1 MSFKPPGYCPN
12 CGDYVEEG
20 AAACESCGSCPE
32 TGWNEDSIYDGI
44 ELPEE
49 FAPEKSDSRLLGT
62 VISIGLV
69 ALLVYVFVFR

>member
-1 MSFKPPGYCPN
+1 MSFQPPGYCPN
-12 CGDYVEEG
+12 CGEYVGEG
-20 AAACESCGSCPE
+20 AAACESCGSCPK
-32 TGWNEDSIYDGI
+32 TGWSEDSLYDGI

-49 FAPEKSDSRLLGT
+49 AAPEKRESRLLGT